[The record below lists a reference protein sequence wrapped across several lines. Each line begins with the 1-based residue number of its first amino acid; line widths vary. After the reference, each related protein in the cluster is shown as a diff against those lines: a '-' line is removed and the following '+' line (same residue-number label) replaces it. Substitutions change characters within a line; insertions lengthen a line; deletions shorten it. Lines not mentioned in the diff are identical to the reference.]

1 MCFSATASFT
11 TSALLLLSGSYAI
24 SKALKNDNRYLLL
37 ACIPLIFALQQA
49 FEGIV
54 WLNIHNDL
62 WKMTYLF
69 FAYLFWP
76 PYIPISL
83 LAIEKNPK
91 KKKILWGLALSGCI
105 VGLGLY
111 VPVILNHNILSI
123 FPLEHSICYY
133 YNVQDERLYTLSLL
147 YVIGMSLACF
157 VSSEKAM
164 RIFAILLMISYGV
177 TFLFFKYAFT
187 SVWCFFGA
195 IISFFIIQIIPNLK
209 AKVAL

>member
-24 SKALKNDNRYLLL
+24 SKALKNDKRYLLL
-37 ACIPLIFALQQA
+37 ACIPLIFAIQQA

-76 PYIPISL
+76 PYIPMSI
-83 LAIEKNPK
+83 LAIEKNPQK
-91 KKKILWGLALSGCI
+91 KKVLWALAVVGSI

-111 VPVILNHNILSI
+111 VPMILNHNILSV
-123 FPLEHSICYY
+123 FPIKHSICYH
-133 YNVQDERLYTLSLL
+133 YNLHDEKLYTFSLL
-147 YVIGMSLACF
+147 YVTGMSVACF
-157 VSSEKAM
+157 VSSQKAM
-164 RIFAILLMISYGV
+164 RIFAILLMISYGI

-195 IISFFIIQIIPNLK
+195 LISFFIIRIIPNLK
-209 AKVAL
+209 ENVAI